1 MDTAATKLNTK
12 DIAYIGVFAAL
23 MAVCSWITIPMPS
36 RIDITLQTL
45 ALFLTMGLLGGKRG
59 SLTILVYL
67 LLGLAGLPVFS
78 GFSGGPAALLTP
90 SGGYLI
96 GFLFTA
102 LLMWG
107 LERLLGT
114 KTWVLALSMT
124 LGFFVYNI
132 FGTAWFMIVYPMGGE
147 TVGLLTALAW
157 CVFPYVPFDT
167 VKIILALVLTSQLRR
182 HVR

>member
-59 SLTILVYL
+59 FLTILVYL

-102 LLMWG
+102 LVMWAM
-107 LERLLGT
+107 ERLPGNRTLVLGASM
-114 KTWVLALSMT
+114 VLGLA
-124 LGFFVYNI
+124 VCYA
-132 FGTAWFMIVYPMGGE
+132 FGTAWYMVLYAQRGE
-147 TVGLLTALAW
+147 SAALGSVLAVCVAPFLVPDAIKIALALLLTNRLK
-157 CVFPYVPFDT
+157 PHI
-167 VKIILALVLTSQLRR
+167 K
-182 HVR
+182 